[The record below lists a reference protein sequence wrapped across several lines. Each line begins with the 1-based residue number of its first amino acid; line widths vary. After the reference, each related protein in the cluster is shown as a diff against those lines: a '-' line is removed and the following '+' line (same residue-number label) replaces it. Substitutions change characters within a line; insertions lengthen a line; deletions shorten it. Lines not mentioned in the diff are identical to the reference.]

1 MREVQ
6 MTAALMDFVLQA
18 GDKMLIRGASFHL
31 SNRSASPKM
40 EGPYGAA
47 PGETLQG
54 TRTVIPPLHTD
65 HLHRPGNLRPY
76 NLSKELFHSHAA
88 RLCTLRCELK
98 QNPAILFPSTLV
110 LKGRSPFSMQ
120 SCKFSRPKVDYPVF
134 NLLPFGDKMKDQ
146 SYPDPIIGAS
156 RSFIHRIS
164 ELLSLEGDTVRQ
176 EKLKKTRKHK
186 KHPS

>member
-1 MREVQ
+1 
-6 MTAALMDFVLQA
+6 MTFQVRSSLPKLLMYERSSNDSGLDGFRSPGRRQNVDQRS
-18 GDKMLIRGASFHL
+18 KFPLIKPLGS
-31 SNRSASPKM
+31 
-40 EGPYGAA
+40 
-47 PGETLQG
+47 ETLQG

-134 NLLPFGDKMKDQ
+134 NLLPFGDKMKG
-146 SYPDPIIGAS
+146 Y
-156 RSFIHRIS
+156 
-164 ELLSLEGDTVRQ
+164 LSCCL
-176 EKLKKTRKHK
+176 
-186 KHPS
+186 